1 MYLYF
6 RFQGL
11 ISLSS
16 GCGVKGPL
24 PVLVARGFVYTPVPV
39 RSLLTGSG
47 ASGVKLIPQACLAA
61 AVENP
66 DPAARPHAATAQLA
80 ARARQWPGW
89 ASGSVASLAQSH
101 RHQARESGRGEN
113 LP

>member
-16 GCGVKGPL
+16 GCGVKGPR

-61 AVENP
+61 AVGNP

-80 ARARQWPGW
+80 THNSGGAGPAGCARATVAGLGQR
-89 ASGSVASLAQSH
+89 ASSPTGPAAC
-101 RHQARESGRGEN
+101 A
-113 LP
+113 